1 MSADGVTCCHLVAST
16 GDHTGN
22 HWDRIDSAGF
32 PWRFPAGF
40 LKAVIARRLVEHFM
54 EPVI

>member
-40 LKAVIARRLVEHFM
+40 LKAVIARRLVEHFI